1 MKEQVLKIMK
11 QAVAEKQTP
20 GVVVQVMKDDEVIFQ
35 EAVGNRIDFKQEQEP
50 MAFDTIFDL
59 ASLTKVVATL
69 PAALKLIDEGVLALN
84 DPVSYYIPEF
94 AQQGKQDIRL
104 LHLLTHTAGL
114 KAFYNFFEDDLTKE
128 DIYQQIY
135 QDKLYYEMNTKVVY
149 SDLGFMLLSRIIEVA
164 TGQPFNDY
172 VQQNIFAPLEMN
184 HTAFNPK
191 FPVERYA
198 ATEFSEKLNTYKLGV
213 VHDENTES
221 VGGISGHAGL
231 FSTIADLGN
240 YTSMIQN
247 NGLYKGNKILSAS
260 GIQLSQQ
267 NFTPFADD
275 YRGLGWQLKRSSFT
289 TCGDYFSDKAYGHTG
304 FTGTSIWFDPEI
316 NLNVIILTNRVH
328 YGRDAEIMRL
338 RARVHNIVRQS
349 FHK

>member
-1 MKEQVLKIMK
+1 MCCDEIIFTIGQEKSLEHFEKVESMKEQVLKIMK

-50 MAFDTIFDL
+50 MAVDTIFDL

-69 PAALKLIDEGVLALN
+69 PAVLKLIDEGMLALN
-84 DPVSYYIPEF
+84 DPVSHYIPEF

-172 VQQNIFAPLEMN
+172 VQQNIFAP
-184 HTAFNPK
+184 
-191 FPVERYA
+191 
-198 ATEFSEKLNTYKLGV
+198 
-213 VHDENTES
+213 
-221 VGGISGHAGL
+221 
-231 FSTIADLGN
+231 
-240 YTSMIQN
+240 
-247 NGLYKGNKILSAS
+247 
-260 GIQLSQQ
+260 
-267 NFTPFADD
+267 
-275 YRGLGWQLKRSSFT
+275 
-289 TCGDYFSDKAYGHTG
+289 
-304 FTGTSIWFDPEI
+304 
-316 NLNVIILTNRVH
+316 
-328 YGRDAEIMRL
+328 
-338 RARVHNIVRQS
+338 
-349 FHK
+349 